1 MNYKNLSKIALILGM
16 FFGQEVF
23 AQNSMKGAVAVD
35 KALYA
40 NREVLPDALGTPQP
54 PIEKSLTHIKG
65 NLYRHTNDKL
75 PSLHSGLV
83 LINKEGALVIDP
95 ANTQSAKWLQDEIQR
110 RFGVSVKYVIM
121 THAHYDHIGGTQVFQ
136 EKGAKVI
143 IQENGLEPI
152 IGEKLPVAI
161 PDYVYKDHMEIIM
174 GGERVWL
181 DRVAPSHSNSM
192 SIVRFPDYKACNLR
206 M

>member
-40 NREVLPDALGTPQP
+40 NREVLPDALGNPQP

-83 LINKEGALVIDP
+83 LINKEGAFVIDP

-110 RFGVSVKYVIM
+110 RFGVPVKYVIM
-121 THAHYDHIGGTQVFQ
+121 THAHYDHIGGTQVFSRKRS
-136 EKGAKVI
+136 ESNYSRKWI
-143 IQENGLEPI
+143 RT
-152 IGEKLPVAI
+152 
-161 PDYVYKDHMEIIM
+161 DYRRKTPCRY
-174 GGERVWL
+174 
-181 DRVAPSHSNSM
+181 S
-192 SIVRFPDYKACNLR
+192 
-206 M
+206 